1 MPSISYHTRSVLS
14 RTRAL
19 ARVSLFICLLGLL
32 AACEPD
38 TTCQNRDIATHAVI
52 TLSADSTDADGIT
65 HTYDAWDSLYIQ
77 GVGTDTVLYS
87 PTSLKQ
93 IGLSLRPDTSETAY
107 LMLYHGQLDTLVITH
122 TPHTRYISL
131 ACGCTVYHTITGA
144 RSTDPR
150 VDSIAVINASVETTA
165 QENLR
170 IYLHE

>member
-1 MPSISYHTRSVLS
+1 MPTVSCHTRSILS
-14 RTRAL
+14 RTRVI
-19 ARVSLFICLLGLL
+19 ARIFLPVCVLCLL

-52 TLSADSTDADGIT
+52 TLSADSTDLNGT
-65 HTYDAWDSLYIQ
+65 VHTYDAWDSLYIQ
-77 GVGTDTVLYS
+77 GVGADTVLYS

-93 IGLSLRPDTSETAY
+93 IGLSLRPDTSETAW
-107 LMLYHGQLDTLVITH
+107 LILYHNQLDTLIITH
-122 TPHTRYISL
+122 TPRTQYVSL
-131 ACGCTVYHTITGA
+131 ACGCAVYHTITGA